1 MSLINQTG
9 AVIAMNVRSIPQRAG
24 MSIATIGAI
33 ALVVAV
39 LLGFLS
45 LVNGLRKTLEG
56 AGARDV
62 AIVLRDGAGAELNS
76 VISREQINLLPEGP
90 GVAFGRD
97 GQPRVS
103 AELLVIVDGIK
114 RSSGTKANLPLRGI
128 GPEGL
133 AVRKQIK
140 VTQGRMFTPGSSEIV
155 VGAGLLREFSGYEL
169 GKTVRFGSNTW
180 KVVGVFESP
189 GSALESELWADAPVV
204 QSLFNR
210 GASFQTARVVLKN
223 EAQMANFVAFV
234 KNDPRLKGLKAQSEF
249 DYFAEQAQSSG
260 RVTMIIGY
268 FLGGLMA
275 IGALAGAWNTM
286 YSSVAARAS
295 EIATLRIIGFSGF
308 SAFVGTMAEALALSL
323 IGALVGCGAMAL
335 FFNGKSASTLGQGF
349 TQVAFRLEMSPQLI
363 GFAIVVALV
372 IGFLGG
378 FFPGWRA
385 ARQKPLVALAS
396 Q

>member
-1 MSLINQTG
+1 MSLLNQTG
-9 AVIAMNVRSIPQRAG
+9 AVIGMNIRSIPQRAG
-24 MSIATIGAI
+24 MSLATVIAI
-33 ALVVAV
+33 ALVVSV

-56 AGARDV
+56 AGAHDV

-76 VISREQINLLPEGP
+76 VITREQVNLLPEGP
-90 GVAFGRD
+90 GVAAGAD
-97 GQPRVS
+97 GKPRVS
-103 AELLVIVDGIK
+103 AELYVIVDGIK
-114 RSSGTKANLPLRGI
+114 KSSGTKANLPLRGL
-128 GPEGL
+128 GAEGL

-140 VTQGRMFTPGSSEIV
+140 ITRGRMFAPGSNEIV
-155 VGAGLLREFSGYEL
+155 AGAGLLREFSGYEL
-169 GKTVRFGSNTW
+169 GKTVRFGSNSW
-180 KVVGVFESP
+180 RIVGVFESP

-210 GASFQTARVVLKN
+210 GSTFQTARVVMTGA
-223 EAQMANFVAFV
+223 AQMKNYIAFV

-249 DYFAEQAQSSG
+249 DYFAEQAQSTG
-260 RVTMIIGY
+260 KITMVIGY
-268 FLGGLMA
+268 VLGGLMA

-286 YSSVAARAS
+286 YSSVSARAA

-349 TQVAFRLEMSPQLI
+349 TQVAFRLEMSP
-363 GFAIVVALV
+363 ALV
-372 IGFLGG
+372 GTSIMVAMAIGLIGG

-385 ARQKPLVALAS
+385 ARQKPLLALAA